1 MRFVYVNW
9 CVCVCSFN
17 NRLKAEEENRLG
29 LDRSSNQYH
38 WDYSVVGASP
48 PDGQP
53 LSRSPATTV
62 GDNWNANRSNSN
74 SNWINRILKKK
85 KLTAVEDKQRCQKH
99 HSPESWRHPRP
110 SIGIFAPCK
119 PWHWSHWP
127 QRGLPLVFYV
137 CFLFLSFFF
146 FQEKTSKNRKAVISQ
161 SSAHI
166 SACNPE

>member
-62 GDNWNANRSNSN
+62 GDNWTANRSNSN
-74 SNWINRILKKK
+74 SNRINRILKKK
-85 KLTAVEDKQRCQKH
+85 KTYRSRGQAALSEAPQPRKLTTSSAIDWHLCALQTLTLEPLTAERT
-99 HSPESWRHPRP
+99 SL
-110 SIGIFAPCK
+110 G
-119 PWHWSHWP
+119 
-127 QRGLPLVFYV
+127 
-137 CFLFLSFFF
+137 FLCLFSFSFFF
-146 FQEKTSKNRKAVISQ
+146 FSRKDK
-161 SSAHI
+161 
-166 SACNPE
+166 